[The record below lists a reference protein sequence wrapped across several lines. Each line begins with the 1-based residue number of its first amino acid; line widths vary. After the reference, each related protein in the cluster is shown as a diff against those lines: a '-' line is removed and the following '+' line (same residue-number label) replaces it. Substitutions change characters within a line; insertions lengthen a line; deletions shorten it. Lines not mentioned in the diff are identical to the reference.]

1 MRAVRDRRLSQGDIE
16 EGNKGGE
23 NQCMRN
29 TRQRRFVNKGWGGR
43 NGIDPRSRAYEEEEV
58 SSRVN
63 EKVEGEYT

>member
-23 NQCMRN
+23 NQCMRI
-29 TRQRRFVNKGWGGR
+29 TQRRLGNKGWGGR